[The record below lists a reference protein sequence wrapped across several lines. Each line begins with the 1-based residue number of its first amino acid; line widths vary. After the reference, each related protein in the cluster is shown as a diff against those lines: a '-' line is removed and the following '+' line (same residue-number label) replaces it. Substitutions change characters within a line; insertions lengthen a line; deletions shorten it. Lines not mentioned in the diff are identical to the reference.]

1 MPKYVAFL
9 RAINVGGRVV
19 KMDRLRSLFE
29 ELPLSDVETFI
40 ASGNV
45 IFTAAS
51 HSPAALEARIEAHLV
66 QSLGYAVPTFLRTPG
81 ELGAVARQKPF
92 GDVALSAK
100 GAAMYIGFV
109 AQPPGAAV
117 RKKFLGMKSATDE
130 FQVRGREVYW
140 LCHRRMME
148 SLYSGA
154 QIEKA
159 LGMLV
164 TFRNRN
170 TVEKLAA
177 NHA

>member
-51 HSPAALEARIEAHLV
+51 RSPAALEAKIGALLGQR
-66 QSLGYAVPTFLRTPG
+66 LGYAVPTFLRTPA
-81 ELGAVARQKPF
+81 ELALVARQRPF

-100 GAAMYIGFV
+100 GAAMYVGFV
-109 AQPPGAAV
+109 AQPPEAVV
-117 RKKFLGMKSATDE
+117 RKKFLGMKCATDE
-130 FQVRGREVYW
+130 FQIRGREVYW
-140 LCHRRMME
+140 LCHKRMME

-159 LGMLV
+159 LGVPV
-164 TFRNRN
+164 TFRNLN
-170 TVEKLAA
+170 TVEKLATK
-177 NHA
+177 HA